1 MFGDIPISCQPK
13 MSEPGKSQ
21 ICGRVNLKGC
31 DVGVDATEGVLEGE
45 QARAQPAENCWKGQF
60 KPLAVS

>member
-1 MFGDIPISCQPK
+1 MYG
-13 MSEPGKSQ
+13 PGKSQ
-21 ICGRVNLKGC
+21 ICGGVNLKGC

-45 QARAQPAENCWKGQF
+45 QARAQPAENCWKGLF